1 MNKTEL
7 LLQRLQAIADS
18 LNQSGRALALLG
30 LGSVGQEL
38 SRLDE
43 YSDLDFFAIVEPG
56 QKWAFVDHLDWLARA
71 GDIAWCFKNT
81 QEGYKLLYADGVFC
95 EFAVFEPQ
103 ELAHIPFTG
112 GRIVWQ
118 RADFDASVC
127 VPAPLPLNPP
137 STDIEWLVGEAVTNI
152 YVGLGRYHRGEKLS
166 AQQFIQNYAFQRILD
181 LAALREEAAAGLVDV
196 FVRERRLE
204 QRYPALAAEL
214 PRLQAGYE
222 RIVES
227 AQAALEWLDR
237 NFGVNAAIRREI
249 LLLCRR

>member
-1 MNKTEL
+1 MKKTEL
-7 LLQRLQAIADS
+7 LLQRLQAIAES
-18 LNQSGRALALLG
+18 LDVSGGGLALLG

-56 QKWAFVDHLDWLARA
+56 QKWSFIDNLDWMARA

-81 QEGYKLLYADGVFC
+81 QDGYKLLYADGVFC

-103 ELAHIPFTG
+103 ELSQLPFTG

-118 RADFDASVC
+118 RADFDAAVC
-127 VPAPLPLNPP
+127 VPGPVPVLAM
-137 STDIEWLVGEAVTNI
+137 SSDIEWLVGEAATNI
-152 YVGLGRYHRGEKLS
+152 YVGLGRYHRGERLS

-181 LAALREEAAAGLVDV
+181 LAALREEAAPALVDV
-196 FVRERRLE
+196 FVRERRIE

-214 PRLQAGYE
+214 PQLQAGYDS
-222 RIVES
+222 IVES
-227 AQAALEWLDR
+227 AEAALRWLESH
-237 NFGVNAAIRREI
+237 FGVNAAIRNEI
-249 LLLCRR
+249 LLLCQR